1 MPDPVDPEPTT
12 DEPVEGESALAGPS
26 VLPPP
31 AAPKLGLADLTI
43 GLGTLL
49 VGVAYGLLHPL
60 SQHVAAPIWFWIALP
75 VLALIVSLTAARQG
89 IPRVWFGFG
98 VSLLL
103 PLGLA
108 IYDHARELEAIQ
120 ILDDQAL
127 AMVALW
133 QASAD
138 ARGVLVIGAG
148 VSLITAVGI
157 ELVLLRHQPRP
168 PAPCGAQAWVALV
181 AWAAALTF
189 GRVQLEMTWL
199 LEDTLAVVGIAC
211 LALLVRAG
219 SSLSLAVW
227 APLVLVVLVW
237 VRVDATVAIQ
247 NGIDALYEP
256 GLEGGLERARRDRL
270 VVLDAAASVSAV
282 LLLLWSLRARLMEL
296 LRRRRRLVILA
307 AGWVGLFAAER
318 YINHAVAERDGL
330 KRLIATEGRAAPS
343 APLRGYGWLPK
354 APVLVLRSSGSSWA
368 EPPRY
373 EEVPLTD
380 QLTALSRRPAGLP
393 MLPGPERTLVSPP
406 PGVLVVAPRD
416 LTLRALREQLGAAGE
431 SPLALLLR
439 DARVTRKDDLALAAS
454 SRAVSVRFTGAVSAL
469 PKAEVPRYLVDIEG
483 GVVVGPLG
491 GEGTPPRLLR
501 DAWRSFHCAATTAEG
516 LADRACEVVVGA
528 PSDWTLSQLM
538 QPLAELL
545 HPEDSPEA
553 VMFLL
558 TEDMAGVS
566 QAVAP

>member
-1 MPDPVDPEPTT
+1 MPEPSDPELTS
-12 DEPVEGESALAGPS
+12 DEPDEGESALAGPS

-60 SQHVAAPIWFWIALP
+60 SQYVAAPIWFWIALP
-75 VLALIVSLTAARQG
+75 VLAFIVSLTAARQG

-127 AMVALW
+127 AMVGLS

-148 VSLITAVGI
+148 VSLITALGI

-168 PAPCGAQAWVALV
+168 PAPCGAQAWVALA

-189 GRVQLEMTWL
+189 GRVELEMTWL

-219 SSLSLAVW
+219 SSLSLVVW

-237 VRVDATVAIQ
+237 VRVDATVGIQ
-247 NGIDALYEP
+247 NGLDALYEP
-256 GLEGGLERARRDRL
+256 GLDGGLERARRDRL
-270 VVLDAAASVSAV
+270 VVLDAAASISAV

-307 AGWVGLFAAER
+307 SGWLGLFAAER

-343 APLRGYGWLPK
+343 APLRGMGWLPK
-354 APVLVLRSSGSSWA
+354 TPVLVLRSGSSTWA
-368 EPPRY
+368 EPPHY
-373 EEVPLTD
+373 EESPLAD
-380 QLTALSRRPAGLP
+380 QLKALSRRPAGLP
-393 MLPGPERTLVSPP
+393 MLPGSERMLVSPP
-406 PGVLVVAPRD
+406 PGVLVIAPRE

-439 DARVTRKDDLALAAS
+439 DSRVTRKDDLALAAS
-454 SRAVSVRFTGAVSAL
+454 SRAVTVRFTGAVSAL
-469 PKAEVPRYLVDIEG
+469 PSAEVRRYLVDIEG
-483 GVVVGPLG
+483 GVVLGPLG
-491 GEGTPPRLLR
+491 GEGAPRRRVR
-501 DAWRSFHCAATTAEG
+501 DGWRSFHCAASTAEG
-516 LADRACEVVVGA
+516 FEDRACELVVGA
-528 PSDWTLSQLM
+528 PGDFTLGQLI

-553 VMFLL
+553 VLFLL
-558 TEDMAGVS
+558 TEDTAGVS